1 MELGIMIN
9 GRMLDGVTGDLK
21 LSVTSADPYTMS
33 QPSRAYSGTI
43 SVPRSANNDQI
54 FKGMRHF
61 GMIPRDYLTETW
73 LLPGNEVTKVLN
85 GYTAKVFI
93 GNVQIPGDFR
103 AKVTCKDNGYDIALS
118 QTAVTAEQLPSRIL
132 SHADIRGA
140 GVGGAYNVNL
150 NRVIADSF
158 NAPGLSVYFPHYADN
173 MQPIIRTTY
182 ETKSMTDAYVG
193 QAITLAFRFAMNTDA
208 GTKYLNN
215 DIDIMEYAVRD
226 PASFPTLGR
235 YDTLFCDL
243 SIQQEVILDVSSLA
257 GTPVSLA
264 VRDKTHKQV
273 VISLSPVGDL
283 TDKAHIRYVT
293 NTSSPQIRISGTTP
307 YTGMYLTTLSN
318 TLALDV
324 HPPEDM
330 DSEAAFRIPLKI
342 INVSG
347 GGNTTVNGGLGT
359 ESARELLDGF
369 CKAMMWTY
377 EFTIKDTGKVS
388 LYIRDLLHTD
398 ITTAEFRKDVNGA
411 TLQDWSEFYVSTE
424 KIEDSSGFANSING
438 KIGEKNVWYTVTR
451 GMFTTRSEVFTAE
464 LPYKMDQTLPRAMFF
479 NTRTNVVV
487 DYFYTHNY
495 LYNTFRKYYDLFK
508 SGIDVTINA
517 NIPFFRFKKLY
528 RPDGAV
534 WLDAF
539 KSWFYIRSVSD
550 YSVATGDC
558 KIKLTKLNI

>member
-1 MELGIMIN
+1 MELGIQIN
-9 GRMLDGVTGDLK
+9 RRMLDGVTGDLK
-21 LSVTSADPYTMS
+21 LSVVSADPYTMS
-33 QPSRAYSGTI
+33 QPTRSYSGTI
-43 SVPRSANNDQI
+43 TVPRSANNDQI

-73 LLPGNEVTKVLN
+73 LLPGNEVVKVLN
-85 GYTAKVFI
+85 GYTAQVFI
-93 GNVQIPGDFR
+93 GDVQIPGDFR
-103 AKVTCKDNGYDIALS
+103 AKVTCKETGYDIALS

-132 SHADIRGA
+132 SHAGIRGA

-158 NAPGLSVYFPHYADN
+158 NAPGLNVYFPYYADN

-182 ETKSMTDAYVG
+182 ETKPMTDVYVG

-226 PASFPTLGR
+226 PASFPTLGK

-243 SIQQEVILDVSSLA
+243 SIPQEVILDVSFLA
-257 GTPVSLA
+257 GSPVSLA

-283 TDKAHIRYVT
+283 TDKTHIRYVT
-293 NTSSPQIRISGTTP
+293 NTSSPQIRVSGTTP
-307 YTGMYLTTLSN
+307 YTGMYLTTLIN
-318 TLALDV
+318 TIALDV

-342 INVSG
+342 TSVSG
-347 GGNTTVNGGLGT
+347 GGNTTINGGLGS

-377 EFTIKDTGKVS
+377 DFSIADNGTVS
-388 LYIRDLLHTD
+388 IYVRDLLHAD
-398 ITTAEFRKDVNGA
+398 ITTTGFRKGINGT
-411 TLQDWSEFYVSTE
+411 TLQDWSDYYVSTE

-438 KIGEKNVWYTVTR
+438 KIGEKNVWYTVAR
-451 GMFTTRSEVFTAE
+451 GMFTTRAEVFTAE
-464 LPYKMDQTLPRAMFF
+464 VPYKMDQTLPRALFF
-479 NTRTNVVV
+479 NTSTSAVV
-487 DYFYTHNY
+487 DYFYTNNY

-517 NIPFFRFKKLY
+517 NIPFFQFKKLY

-550 YSVATGDC
+550 FSVATGDC

>member
-1 MELGIMIN
+1 MELGIQIN
-9 GRMLDGVTGDLK
+9 RRMLDGVTGDLK
-21 LSVTSADPYTMS
+21 LSVVSADPYTMS
-33 QPSRAYSGTI
+33 QPTRSYSGTI
-43 SVPRSANNDQI
+43 TVPRSANNDQI

-73 LLPGNEVTKVLN
+73 LLPGNEVVKVLN
-85 GYTAKVFI
+85 GYTAQVFI
-93 GNVQIPGDFR
+93 GDVQIPGDFR
-103 AKVTCKDNGYDIALS
+103 AKVTCKETGYDIALS

-150 NRVIADSF
+150 NRVLADSF
-158 NAPGLSVYFPHYADN
+158 NAPGSNIYFPYYADN
-173 MQPIIRTTY
+173 MQPVIRTTY
-182 ETKSMTDAYVG
+182 ETKSMTDVYVG
-193 QAITLAFRFAMNTDA
+193 QAITLAFRFALNTDA

-226 PASFPTLGR
+226 PASFPTLGN

-243 SIQQEVILDVSSLA
+243 SIPQEVILDVSFLA
-257 GTPVSLA
+257 GPPVSLA

-283 TDKAHIRYVT
+283 TDKTHIRYVT
-293 NTSSPQIRISGTTP
+293 NTSSPQIRISGITP

-318 TLALDV
+318 TIALDV

-377 EFTIKDTGKVS
+377 EFTITDTGKVS
-388 LYIRDLLHTD
+388 LYIRDLLHAD
-398 ITTAEFRKDVNGA
+398 ITTAGFRKGINGS
-411 TLQDWSEFYVSTE
+411 TLQDWSEFYASTE

-451 GMFTTRSEVFTAE
+451 GMFTTRAEVFTAE

-479 NTRTNVVV
+479 NTSTSVVT

-517 NIPFFRFKKLY
+517 NIPFFRFKKQY

>member
-1 MELGIMIN
+1 MELGIEIN
-9 GRMLDGVTGDLK
+9 RQMLDGVTGDLK
-21 LSVTSADPYTMS
+21 LSVVSADPYTMS
-33 QPSRAYSGTI
+33 QPTRAYSGTV
-43 SVPRSANNDQI
+43 SVPRSANNDHI
-54 FKGMRHF
+54 FGGMRHF
-61 GMIPRDYLTETW
+61 GVRPRDYLTETW
-73 LLPGNEVTKVLN
+73 ATPDNVWEKVV
-85 GYTAKVFI
+85 GAYVAKVFI
-93 GNVQIPGDFR
+93 GGVQIPGDFR
-103 AKVTCKDNGYDIALS
+103 AAVTCKETGYDIALS

-150 NRVIADSF
+150 NRVLADSF
-158 NAPGLSVYFPHYADN
+158 NAPGSNIYFPYYADN
-173 MQPIIRTTY
+173 MQPVIRTTY
-182 ETKSMTDAYVG
+182 ETKSMTDVYVG
-193 QAITLAFRFAMNTDA
+193 QAITLAFRFALNTDA

-226 PASFPTLGR
+226 PASFPTLGN
-235 YDTLFCDL
+235 YDTLFCNL
-243 SIQQEVILDVSSLA
+243 LIPQEVILDVSFLA
-257 GTPVSLA
+257 GPPVSLA

-283 TDKAHIRYVT
+283 TDKTHIRYLT
-293 NTSSPQIRISGTTP
+293 NTSSPRIRISGITP
-307 YTGMYLTTLSN
+307 YTGMYLTTLRN
-318 TLALDV
+318 TIALDV

-347 GGNTTVNGGLGT
+347 GGNTTINGGLGS

-377 EFTIKDTGKVS
+377 DFSISDNGTVS
-388 LYIRDLLHTD
+388 IYVRDLLHAD
-398 ITTAEFRKDVNGA
+398 ITTTGFRKGINGT
-411 TLQDWSEFYVSTE
+411 TLQDWSNYYVSTE

-451 GMFTTRSEVFTAE
+451 GMFSTRAEVFTAE
-464 LPYKMDQTLPRAMFF
+464 VPYKMDQTLPRALFF
-479 NTRTNVVV
+479 NTSTSVVS
-487 DYFYTHNY
+487 DYFYSNDY
-495 LYNTFRKYYDLFK
+495 LYNTFRRYYDLFK

-517 NIPFFRFKKLY
+517 NIPFFQFKKLY

-550 YSVATGDC
+550 FSVATGDC

>member
-1 MELGIMIN
+1 MELGIEVN
-9 GRMLDGVTGDLK
+9 RRMLDGVTGDLK
-21 LSVTSADPYTMS
+21 LSVVSADPYTMS
-33 QPSRAYSGTI
+33 QPTRAYSGTI
-43 SVPRSANNDQI
+43 SVPRSANNDHI
-54 FKGMRHF
+54 FGGMRHF
-61 GMIPRDYLTETW
+61 GVRPRDYLTETW
-73 LLPGNEVTKVLN
+73 ATPDNVWKKVV
-85 GYTAKVFI
+85 GAYVAKVFI
-93 GNVQIPGDFR
+93 GGVQIPGDFR
-103 AKVTCKDNGYDIALS
+103 ASVTCKETGYDIALS

-150 NRVIADSF
+150 NRVLADSF
-158 NAPGLSVYFPHYADN
+158 NAPGSNIYFPYYADN
-173 MQPIIRTTY
+173 MQPVIRTTY
-182 ETKSMTDAYVG
+182 ETKSMTDVYVG
-193 QAITLAFRFAMNTDA
+193 QAITLAFRFALNTDA

-226 PASFPTLGR
+226 PASFPTLGN

-243 SIQQEVILDVSSLA
+243 SIPQEVILDVSFLA

-273 VISLSPVGDL
+273 VISLSPIGDL
-283 TDKAHIRYVT
+283 SDKTHIRYVT
-293 NTSSPQIRISGTTP
+293 NTTSPRIRVSGTTP

-318 TLALDV
+318 TIALDV

-347 GGNTTVNGGLGT
+347 GGNTTINGGLGS

-377 EFTIKDTGKVS
+377 EFTIMDTGKVII
-388 LYIRDLLHTD
+388 YVRDLLHAD
-398 ITTAEFRKDVNGA
+398 ITTAGFRKGINGS
-411 TLQDWSEFYVSTE
+411 TLQDWSDYYVSTE

-451 GMFTTRSEVFTAE
+451 GMFTTRAEVFTAE
-464 LPYKMDQTLPRAMFF
+464 VPYKMDQTLPRALFF
-479 NTRTNVVV
+479 NTSTSVVA
-487 DYFYTHNY
+487 DYFYSNDY

-517 NIPFFRFKKLY
+517 NIPFFQFKKLY

-550 YSVATGDC
+550 FSVATGDC

>member
-1 MELGIMIN
+1 MELGLMIN
-9 GRMLDGVTGDLK
+9 RRMLDGVTGDLK
-21 LSVTSADPYTMS
+21 LSVVSADPYTMS
-33 QPSRAYSGTI
+33 QPTRSYSGTI
-43 SVPRSANNDQI
+43 TVPRSANNDQI
-54 FKGMRHF
+54 FGGMRHF
-61 GMIPRDYLTETW
+61 GMRPRDYLTETW
-73 LLPGNEVTKVLN
+73 LLPGNEVVKVLG
-85 GYTAKVFI
+85 GYVAQVFI
-93 GNVQIPGDFR
+93 GNIQIPGDFR
-103 AKVTCKDNGYDIALS
+103 AKVTCKETGYDIALS
-118 QTAVTAEQLPSRIL
+118 QTSVTAEQLPSRIL
-132 SHADIRGA
+132 SHAGIRGA

-150 NRVIADSF
+150 NRVLADSF
-158 NAPGLSVYFPHYADN
+158 NAPGSNIFFPYYAAN
-173 MQPIIRTTY
+173 MQPVIRTTY
-182 ETKSMTDAYVG
+182 ETKSMTDVYVG
-193 QAITLAFRFAMNTDA
+193 QAITLAFRFALNTDA

-226 PASFPTLGR
+226 PASFPTLGS

-243 SIQQEVILDVSSLA
+243 SIQQEVILDVSFLA
-257 GTPVSLA
+257 GPPVSLA

-283 TDKAHIRYVT
+283 TDKTHIRYVT
-293 NTSSPQIRISGTTP
+293 NTTSPQIRISGTTP

-318 TLALDV
+318 TIALDV

-347 GGNTTVNGGLGT
+347 GGNTTINGGLGS

-377 EFTIKDTGKVS
+377 DFSIADNGTVS
-388 LYIRDLLHTD
+388 IYIRDLLHAD
-398 ITTAEFRKDVNGA
+398 ITTAEFRKAVNGA
-411 TLQDWSEFYVSTE
+411 TLQDWSDYYVSTE

-451 GMFTTRSEVFTAE
+451 GMFTTRAEVFTAE
-464 LPYKMDQTLPRAMFF
+464 VPYKMDQTLPRALFF
-479 NTRTNVVV
+479 NTSTSVVV
-487 DYFYTHNY
+487 DYFYINNY

-517 NIPFFRFKKLY
+517 NIPFFQFKKLY

-550 YSVATGDC
+550 FSVATGDC

>member
-1 MELGIMIN
+1 MELGIQIN
-9 GRMLDGVTGDLK
+9 RRMLDGVTGDLK
-21 LSVTSADPYTMS
+21 LSVVSADPYTMS
-33 QPSRAYSGTI
+33 QPTRSYSGTI
-43 SVPRSANNDQI
+43 TVPRSANNDQI
-54 FKGMRHF
+54 FGGMRHF
-61 GMIPRDYLTETW
+61 GMRPRDYLTETG
-73 LLPGNEVTKVLN
+73 LLPGNEVVKILG
-85 GYTAKVFI
+85 GYVAQVFI

-103 AKVTCKDNGYDIALS
+103 AKVTCKETGYDIALS

-150 NRVIADSF
+150 NRVLADSF
-158 NAPGLSVYFPHYADN
+158 NAPGSNIFFPYYAAN
-173 MQPIIRTTY
+173 MQPVIRTTY
-182 ETKSMTDAYVG
+182 ETKSMTDVYVG
-193 QAITLAFRFAMNTDA
+193 QAITLAFRFALNTDA

-226 PASFPTLGR
+226 PASFPTLGN

-243 SIQQEVILDVSSLA
+243 SIPQEVILDVSFLA

-283 TDKAHIRYVT
+283 TDKTHIRYIT
-293 NTSSPQIRISGTTP
+293 NTTSPQIRISGTTP
-307 YTGMYLTTLSN
+307 YTGMYLTKLSN
-318 TLALDV
+318 TIALDV

-342 INVSG
+342 ISVSG
-347 GGNTTVNGGLGT
+347 GGNTTINGGLGT

-377 EFTIKDTGKVS
+377 DFTITDTGKVS
-388 LYIRDLLHTD
+388 LDIRDLLHAD
-398 ITTAEFRKDVNGA
+398 ITTAEFRKGINGS
-411 TLQDWSEFYVSTE
+411 TLQDWSDYYVSTE

-451 GMFTTRSEVFTAE
+451 GMFTTRAEVFTAE
-464 LPYKMDQTLPRAMFF
+464 LPYKMDQTLPRALFF
-479 NTRTNVVV
+479 NTSTNVVA
-487 DYFYTHNY
+487 DYFYSNDY

-517 NIPFFRFKKLY
+517 NIPFFQFKKLY

-550 YSVATGDC
+550 FSVATGDC

>member
-1 MELGIMIN
+1 MELGIKVN
-9 GRMLDGVTGDLK
+9 GRFLDGVTGDLK
-21 LSVTSADPYTMS
+21 LSVVSADPYTMS
-33 QPSRAYSGTI
+33 QPTRAYSGTI
-43 SVPRSANNDQI
+43 SVPRSATNDLV
-54 FKGMRHF
+54 FGAMRHF
-61 GMIPRDYLTETW
+61 GMRTRAVPTEGW
-73 LLPGNEVTKVLN
+73 EYPGAMRGPGGYKVGL
-85 GYTAKVFI
+85 FI

-103 AKVTCKDNGYDIALS
+103 AKVTCKETGYDIALS

-158 NAPGLSVYFPHYADN
+158 NAPGLNVYFPYYADN

-182 ETKSMTDAYVG
+182 ETKSMTDAYAG
-193 QAITLAFRFAMNTDA
+193 QAITLAFRFAMDTDA

-226 PASFPTLGR
+226 PASFPTLGN

-243 SIQQEVILDVSSLA
+243 SIPQEVILDVSFLA
-257 GTPVSLA
+257 GPPVSLA

-283 TDKAHIRYVT
+283 TDKTHIRYVT
-293 NTSSPQIRISGTTP
+293 NTTSPRIRISGTTP

-318 TLALDV
+318 TIALDV

-377 EFTIKDTGKVS
+377 DFTITDTGKVS
-388 LYIRDLLHTD
+388 LDIRDLLHAD
-398 ITTAEFRKDVNGA
+398 ITTAGFRKGINGS

-451 GMFTTRSEVFTAE
+451 GMFTTRAEVFTAE

-479 NTRTNVVV
+479 NTSTNVVA
-487 DYFYTHNY
+487 DYFYSNDY
-495 LYNTFRKYYDLFK
+495 LYNTFRRYYDLFK

-517 NIPFFRFKKLY
+517 NIPFFRFKKQY

-550 YSVATGDC
+550 FSVATGDC

>member
-9 GRMLDGVTGDLK
+9 RRMLDGVTGDLK
-21 LSVTSADPYTMS
+21 LSVVSADPYTMS
-33 QPSRAYSGTI
+33 QPTRSYSGTI
-43 SVPRSANNDQI
+43 TVPRSANNDQI

-61 GMIPRDYLTETW
+61 GMIPRDYLTETG
-73 LLPGNEVTKVLN
+73 LLPGNEVIKVLN
-85 GYTAKVFI
+85 GYTAQVFI

-103 AKVTCKDNGYDIALS
+103 AKVTCKETGYDIALS

-158 NAPGLSVYFPHYADN
+158 NAPGLNVYFPYYADN

-182 ETKSMTDAYVG
+182 ETKSMTDVYVG
-193 QAITLAFRFAMNTDA
+193 QAITLAFRFALNTDA
-208 GTKYLNN
+208 GTRYLNN

-226 PASFPTLGR
+226 PASFPTLGS

-243 SIQQEVILDVSSLA
+243 SIPQEVILDVSFLA
-257 GTPVSLA
+257 GSPVSLA

-283 TDKAHIRYVT
+283 TDKTHIRYVT
-293 NTSSPQIRISGTTP
+293 NTSSPRIRISGTTP
-307 YTGMYLTTLSN
+307 YTGMYLTKLSN
-318 TLALDV
+318 TIALDV

-377 EFTIKDTGKVS
+377 DFTITDTGKVS
-388 LYIRDLLHTD
+388 LDIRDLLHAD
-398 ITTAEFRKDVNGA
+398 ITTAGFRKGINGS

-451 GMFTTRSEVFTAE
+451 GMFTTRGEVFTAE
-464 LPYKMDQTLPRAMFF
+464 LPYKMDQTLPRAMFV
-479 NTRTNVVV
+479 NTSINVVV

-528 RPDGAV
+528 RPDGAI
-534 WLDAF
+534 WLDSF

>member
-1 MELGIMIN
+1 MELGIQIN
-9 GRMLDGVTGDLK
+9 RRMLDGVTGDLK
-21 LSVTSADPYTMS
+21 LSVASADPYTMS
-33 QPSRAYSGTI
+33 QPTRSYSGTI
-43 SVPRSANNDQI
+43 TVPRSANNDQI

-61 GMIPRDYLTETW
+61 GMIPRDHLTETW
-73 LLPGNEVTKVLN
+73 LLPGNEVVKVLN
-85 GYTAKVFI
+85 GYTAQVFI
-93 GNVQIPGDFR
+93 GDVQIPGDFR
-103 AKVTCKDNGYDIALS
+103 AKVACKETGYDIALS

-150 NRVIADSF
+150 NRVLADSF
-158 NAPGLSVYFPHYADN
+158 NAPGSNIYFPYYADN
-173 MQPIIRTTY
+173 VQPVIRTTY
-182 ETKSMTDAYVG
+182 KTKSMTDVYVG
-193 QAITLAFRFAMNTDA
+193 QAITLAFRFALNTDA

-226 PASFPTLGR
+226 PASFPTLGN

-243 SIQQEVILDVSSLA
+243 SVQQEVILDVSFLA
-257 GTPVSLA
+257 GPPVSLA

-283 TDKAHIRYVT
+283 TDKTHIRYVT
-293 NTSSPQIRISGTTP
+293 NTSSPQIRISGITP
-307 YTGMYLTTLSN
+307 YTGMYLTKLSN
-318 TLALDV
+318 TIALDV

-347 GGNTTVNGGLGT
+347 GGNTTINGGLGS

-377 EFTIKDTGKVS
+377 DFSIADNGTVS
-388 LYIRDLLHTD
+388 IYVRDLLHAD
-398 ITTAEFRKDVNGA
+398 ITTTGFRKGINGT
-411 TLQDWSEFYVSTE
+411 TLQDWSDYYVSTE

-438 KIGEKNVWYTVTR
+438 KIGEKNVWYTVTH
-451 GMFTTRSEVFTAE
+451 GMFTARTEVFTAE
-464 LPYKMDQTLPRAMFF
+464 VPYKMDQTLPRALFF
-479 NTRTNVVV
+479 NTSTSAVV
-487 DYFYTHNY
+487 DYFCTNDY
-495 LYNTFRKYYDLFK
+495 LYNTFRRYYDLFK

-517 NIPFFRFKKLY
+517 NIPFFQFKKLY

-558 KIKLTKLNI
+558 KIKLTTLNI

>member
-1 MELGIMIN
+1 MELGLMIN
-9 GRMLDGVTGDLK
+9 RRMLDGVTGDLK
-21 LSVTSADPYTMS
+21 LSVVSADPYTMS
-33 QPSRAYSGTI
+33 QPTRSYSGTI
-43 SVPRSANNDQI
+43 TVPRSANNDQI
-54 FKGMRHF
+54 FGGMRHF
-61 GMIPRDYLTETW
+61 GMRPRDYLTETW
-73 LLPGNEVTKVLN
+73 LLPGNEVVKVLG
-85 GYTAKVFI
+85 GYVAQVFI

-103 AKVTCKDNGYDIALS
+103 AKVTCKETGYDIALS
-118 QTAVTAEQLPSRIL
+118 QTSVTAEQLPSRIL

-150 NRVIADSF
+150 NRVLADSF
-158 NAPGLSVYFPHYADN
+158 NAPGSNIFFPYYAAN
-173 MQPIIRTTY
+173 MQPVIRTTY
-182 ETKSMTDAYVG
+182 ETKTMTDVYVG
-193 QAITLAFRFAMNTDA
+193 QAITLAFRFALNTDA

-215 DIDIMEYAVRD
+215 DIDIMEYDVRD
-226 PASFPTLGR
+226 PASFPTLGN

-243 SIQQEVILDVSSLA
+243 PIQQEVILDVSSLA

-264 VRDKTHKQV
+264 VRDKTHKRV
-273 VISLSPVGDL
+273 VISLSPIGDL
-283 TDKAHIRYVT
+283 TDKTHIRYVT

-307 YTGMYLTTLSN
+307 YTGMYLTKLSN
-318 TLALDV
+318 TIALDV

-347 GGNTTVNGGLGT
+347 GGTATINGGLGS

-377 EFTIKDTGKVS
+377 DFSIADNGTVS
-388 LYIRDLLHTD
+388 IYVRDLLHAD
-398 ITTAEFRKDVNGA
+398 ITTAEFRKDINGA
-411 TLQDWSEFYVSTE
+411 TLQDWSDYYVSTE

-451 GMFTTRSEVFTAE
+451 GMFTTRAEVFTAE
-464 LPYKMDQTLPRAMFF
+464 VPYKMDQTLPRAVFF
-479 NTRTNVVV
+479 NTSTNVVV
-487 DYFYTHNY
+487 DYFYTNNY
-495 LYNTFRKYYDLFK
+495 LYNTFRRYYDLFK

-517 NIPFFRFKKLY
+517 NIPFFQFKKLY

-550 YSVATGDC
+550 FSVATGDC

>member
-9 GRMLDGVTGDLK
+9 RRMLDGVTGDLK
-21 LSVTSADPYTMS
+21 LSVVSADPYTMS
-33 QPSRAYSGTI
+33 QPTRSYSGTI
-43 SVPRSANNDQI
+43 TVPRSANNDQI

-61 GMIPRDYLTETW
+61 GMIPRDYLTETG
-73 LLPGNEVTKVLN
+73 LLPGNEVIKVLN
-85 GYTAKVFI
+85 GYTAQVFI
-93 GNVQIPGDFR
+93 GSVQIPGDFR
-103 AKVTCKDNGYDIALS
+103 AKVTCKETGYDIALS

-158 NAPGLSVYFPHYADN
+158 NAPGLNVYFPYYADN
-173 MQPIIRTTY
+173 LQPIIRTTY
-182 ETKSMTDAYVG
+182 ETKPMTDVYVG
-193 QAITLAFRFAMNTDA
+193 QAITLAFRFALNTDA

-226 PASFPTLGR
+226 PASFPTLGN

-243 SIQQEVILDVSSLA
+243 SIPQEVILDVSFLA
-257 GTPVSLA
+257 GPPVSLA
-264 VRDKTHKQV
+264 VRDKTHKRV

-283 TDKAHIRYVT
+283 TDKTHIRYVT

-318 TLALDV
+318 TIALDV

-342 INVSG
+342 ISVSG
-347 GGNTTVNGGLGT
+347 GGNTTINGGLGT

-377 EFTIKDTGKVS
+377 DFSITDTGKVG
-388 LYIRDLLHTD
+388 LYIRDLLHAD
-398 ITTAEFRKDVNGA
+398 ITTAGFRKGINGT
-411 TLQDWSEFYVSTE
+411 TLQDWSEFYVNTE

-479 NTRTNVVV
+479 NTSTNVVV
-487 DYFYTHNY
+487 DYFYTNNY

-517 NIPFFRFKKLY
+517 NIPFFRFKKQY
-528 RPDGAV
+528 RLDGAV